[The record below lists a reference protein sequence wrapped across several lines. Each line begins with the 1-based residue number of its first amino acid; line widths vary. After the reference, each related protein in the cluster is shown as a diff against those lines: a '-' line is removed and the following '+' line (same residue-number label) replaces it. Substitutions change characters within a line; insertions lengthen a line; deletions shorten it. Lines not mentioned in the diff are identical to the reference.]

1 MTASE
6 RPSSMDR
13 FPKGTNSELS
23 LFKAIKA
30 KNHIQ
35 LPNPTTTMTK
45 LFNILIL
52 ITATLFLFQQTQA
65 AEETIKEDA
74 FSSVE
79 ERRIDDTIRQE
90 RENIRKEREDMDLRK
105 KELKSLEE
113 GVDKKL
119 ADMDSKLEELANLQ
133 KKIEALLV
141 EKTAAEKKR
150 IENLAVIYEKMA
162 PAKAAL
168 AMSGL
173 EEKLAADLL
182 SSMKAKSA
190 AKILDQLA
198 KQKATELST
207 AFSTLQ
213 LE

>member
-1 MTASE
+1 MT
-6 RPSSMDR
+6 
-13 FPKGTNSELS
+13 N
-23 LFKAIKA
+23 IA
-30 KNHIQ
+30 KS
-35 LPNPTTTMTK
+35 
-45 LFNILIL
+45 F
-52 ITATLFLFQQTQA
+52 ITISATLLLFQQVLA
-65 AEETIKEDA
+65 ADEVVEKDS

-79 ERRIDDTIRQE
+79 ERRIDNTILQE
-90 RENIRKEREDMDLRK
+90 RANILKEREEMDLHK

-119 ADMDSKLEELANLQ
+119 ADMDRKLEELKNLQ
-133 KKIEALLV
+133 KKIETLLLV
-141 EKTAAEKKR
+141 KTAAEKKR
-150 IENLAVIYEKMA
+150 INNLAVIYEKMA

-182 SSMKAKSA
+182 ASMKAKAA